1 MVTAASKT
9 DSIMKQSFKGA
20 ESAGLSASSPGEK
33 RNNLTTQ
40 FQDSMNMRKDDNED
54 FFGDDAN
61 WYELRPVGEI
71 PERRGYHS
79 SFISNDK

>member
-1 MVTAASKT
+1 
-9 DSIMKQSFKGA
+9 
-20 ESAGLSASSPGEK
+20 
-33 RNNLTTQ
+33 
-40 FQDSMNMRKDDNED
+40 MNMRKDDNED